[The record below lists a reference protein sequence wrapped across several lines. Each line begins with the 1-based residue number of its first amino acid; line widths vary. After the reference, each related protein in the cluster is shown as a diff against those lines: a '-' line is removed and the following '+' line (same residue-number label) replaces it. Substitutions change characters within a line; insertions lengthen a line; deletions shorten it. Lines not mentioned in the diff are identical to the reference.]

1 MARVVAISN
10 QKGGVGKTTTTVN
23 LSAALAERGRR
34 VLVVD
39 VDPQGNASSGL
50 GYPLSTISSGVY
62 DVVMGYRDFQSVVIP
77 TESEHLHILPASRD
91 LVGAEIELVGAED
104 RERRLRK
111 VLMPLRETY
120 DDILIDCP
128 PSLGLLTIN
137 ALVAS
142 DAVLIP
148 LQAEYFAMEGLGQLL
163 RTIAA
168 VRKSLNPDL
177 KREGILITM
186 TDHRNNLCREVE
198 DQARKLFGEGVLTTV
213 IPRNVR
219 LGEAPSFGKAI
230 VQYDP
235 KSTGARAYID
245 LANEILE
252 RRTDDDEQPSQ
263 AEAV

>member
-10 QKGGVGKTTTTVN
+10 QKGGVGKTTTAVN

-50 GYPLSTISSGVY
+50 GHPQVNVTAGVY
-62 DVVMGYRDFQSVVIP
+62 DVIMGYRDFASVVIR
-77 TESEHLHILPASRD
+77 TDHDNLHILPASAD
-91 LVGAEIELVGAED
+91 LVGAEVELVGAED

-111 VLMPLRETY
+111 ILAPLRDVY

-148 LQAEYFAMEGLGQLL
+148 LQVEYFAMEGLGQLL
-163 RTIAA
+163 RTISL
-168 VRKSLNPDL
+168 VRKGLNPDL

-186 TDHRNNLCREVE
+186 TDQRNNLCREVE
-198 DQARKLFGEGVLTTV
+198 DQARNLFGEGVLTTV

-230 VQYDP
+230 VHYDP
-235 KSTGARAYID
+235 KSTGAQAYID
-245 LANEILE
+245 LAEEILR
-252 RRTDDDEQPSQ
+252 RRTPMK
-263 AEAV
+263 EAV

>member
-10 QKGGVGKTTTTVN
+10 QKGGVGKTTTAVN

-50 GYPLSTISSGVY
+50 GHPQASVTSGVY
-62 DVVMGYRDFQSVVIP
+62 DVLMGYRDFASVVIP
-77 TESEHLHILPASRD
+77 TEQEKLHILPASAD
-91 LVGAEIELVGAED
+91 LVGAEVELVGAED

-111 VLMPLRETY
+111 VLAPLRDTY

-128 PSLGLLTIN
+128 PSLSLLTIN
-137 ALVAS
+137 ALVAA

-168 VRKSLNPDL
+168 VRKSP
-177 KREGILITM
+177 E
-186 TDHRNNLCREVE
+186 
-198 DQARKLFGEGVLTTV
+198 
-213 IPRNVR
+213 PR
-219 LGEAPSFGKAI
+219 P
-230 VQYDP
+230 
-235 KSTGARAYID
+235 
-245 LANEILE
+245 
-252 RRTDDDEQPSQ
+252 
-263 AEAV
+263 

>member
-10 QKGGVGKTTTTVN
+10 QKGGVGKTTTAVN
-23 LSAALAERGRR
+23 LSAALAERGRK

-50 GYPLSTISSGVY
+50 GHPQASVTAGVY
-62 DVVMGYRDFQSVVIP
+62 DVIMGYRDFASAVIL
-77 TESEHLHILPASRD
+77 TDHDKLHILPASSD
-91 LVGAEIELVGAED
+91 LVGAEIELVGADD

-111 VLMPLRETY
+111 ILTPLRETY

-137 ALVAS
+137 ALVAA

-163 RTIAA
+163 RTISA
-168 VRKSLNPDL
+168 VRKGLNPDL
-177 KREGILITM
+177 HREGILITM
-186 TDHRNNLCREVE
+186 TDQRNNLCREVE
-198 DQARKLFGEGVLTTV
+198 DQARRLFGEGVLTTV

-230 VQYDP
+230 VHYDP
-235 KSTGARAYID
+235 RSTGARAYID
-245 LANEILE
+245 LAEEILK
-252 RRTDDDEQPSQ
+252 RREPSQ
-263 AEAV
+263 MQEAV